1 LKEFAMPAISLN
13 HYTIRPRDL
22 EVTKDF
28 YADVVGLK
36 VGDRPPLAFEGYW
49 LYAGDTPVVHLI
61 GKQQKEIPIVDH
73 TDPAVKVTRLDHVAF
88 SCEGLADMRKRLKK
102 AKLKFE
108 ERVLPRLNMTQLFTL
123 DPDGIDVELNFDPR
137 ETGS

>member
-1 LKEFAMPAISLN
+1 MPATSLN

-22 EVTKDF
+22 EATRDF
-28 YADVVGLK
+28 YADMIGLK
-36 VGDRPPLAFEGYW
+36 LGDRPPLPFPGYW

-61 GKQQKEIPIVDH
+61 GKQESETPIVDH
-73 TDPAVKVTRLDHVAF
+73 TDPSVKVTRLDHIAF
-88 SCEGLADMRKRLKK
+88 TAEGLADMRGRLK
-102 AKLKFE
+102 AAGLKCE

>member
-1 LKEFAMPAISLN
+1 MPATSLN

-22 EVTKDF
+22 EATRDF
-28 YADVVGLK
+28 YADMIGLK
-36 VGDRPPLAFEGYW
+36 QGDRPPLPFPGYW

-61 GKQQKEIPIVDH
+61 GKQESETPIVDP
-73 TDPAVKVTRLDHVAF
+73 TDPSVKVTRLDHIAF
-88 SCEGLADMRKRLKK
+88 TAEGLADMRGRLK
-102 AKLKFE
+102 AAGLKCE

-123 DPDGIDVELNFDPR
+123 DPDGIDVELNFDPC

>member
-1 LKEFAMPAISLN
+1 MPATSLN

-22 EVTKDF
+22 EATRDF
-28 YADVVGLK
+28 YADMIGLK
-36 VGDRPPLAFEGYW
+36 LGDRPPLPFPGYW

-61 GKQQKEIPIVDH
+61 GKQESETPIVDH
-73 TDPAVKVTRLDHVAF
+73 TDPSVKVTRLDHIAF
-88 SCEGLADMRKRLKK
+88 TAEGLADMRGRLK
-102 AKLKFE
+102 AAGLKCE
-108 ERVLPRLNMTQLFTL
+108 ERVLPRLNMTQQFTL

>member
-1 LKEFAMPAISLN
+1 MPATSLN

-22 EVTKDF
+22 EATRDF
-28 YADVVGLK
+28 YADMIGLK
-36 VGDRPPLAFEGYW
+36 LGDRPPLPFPGYW

-61 GKQQKEIPIVDH
+61 GKQESETPIVDH
-73 TDPAVKVTRLDHVAF
+73 TDPSVKVTRLDHIAF
-88 SCEGLADMRKRLKK
+88 TAEGLADMRGRLK
-102 AKLKFE
+102 AAGLKCE

-123 DPDGIDVELNFDPR
+123 DPDGIDVELKFDPR

>member
-1 LKEFAMPAISLN
+1 MPATSLN

-22 EVTKDF
+22 EATRDF
-28 YADVVGLK
+28 YAGVIGLR
-36 VGDRPPLAFEGYW
+36 VGDRPPLPFPGYW

-61 GKQQKEIPIVDH
+61 GRQEGEIPIRDH
-73 TDPAVKVTRLDHVAF
+73 DDPTVRVTRLDHIAF
-88 SCEGLADMRKRLKK
+88 TAEGLPDMRRRLD
-102 AKLKFE
+102 ADGRKFS

-137 ETGS
+137 ETGT

>member
-1 LKEFAMPAISLN
+1 MPATSLN

-22 EVTKDF
+22 EATRDF
-28 YADVVGLK
+28 YADMIGLK
-36 VGDRPPLAFEGYW
+36 QGDRPPLPFPGYW

-61 GKQQKEIPIVDH
+61 GKQESETPIVDP
-73 TDPAVKVTRLDHVAF
+73 TDPSVKVTRLDHIAF
-88 SCEGLADMRKRLKK
+88 TAEGLADMRGRLK
-102 AKLKFE
+102 AAGLKCE

-123 DPDGIDVELNFDPR
+123 DPDGIDVELNFDPY